1 MAKKAK
7 ASKDAERDAAASER
21 VLAACASIASL
32 TSTAVEQATDSAAP
46 FLSFAQ
52 RSRIRAMG
60 MSFETGPTGIVVRAP
75 APSRPSPVVTSG
87 DGGITREEIDAI
99 VAHRVEIA
107 LTEALQR
114 IGVAPDSTIQAQ
126 IDGRIGGQISEQENR
141 ILDYVRTQL
150 TDSLRVFEERLDERL
165 GELEAARR
173 EDEVEEQ
180 LEQAREDLLKNIDE
194 VRTVDVSAD
203 QFAFAAGIVEVAGA
217 TGANPT
223 VDDEVVEVGD
233 GEVEVEGMAEDDDL
247 GELEADDADELLAA
261 VDAADDVE
269 EYAGEVVALE
279 EYAGEVEAL
288 EEVEAEPMEVEAES
302 MEVEAEP
309 VEVEA
314 EPMEVE
320 AEPMEVEAEPVE
332 VEAEPMEV
340 EAEPMEVEAEPMEVE
355 AEEEIVEVEAEPM
368 EVEAEPMEVEAE
380 PVEIEAVEQVEEELV
395 ELDLDASGALEL
407 SADDEVAADD
417 ADEVEVEVAADDA
430 DEVEVE
436 VAADDADEVEV
447 EVAADD
453 ADEVEVEV
461 AADDADEVEVE
472 VAADDADEVEVEVA
486 ADDADEVEVEVAADD
501 AVEIDVADE
510 VEVEADDAV
519 EIDVGGEIDES
530 VELELASGETAAAQ
544 ADEDDDEYDLGLDFG
559 DGAEDEDL
567 EELSV
572 IRSMPDEEAP
582 SLSLDES
589 IELDPASLDEL
600 ADNDVGLG
608 TLGTG
613 PDEIQIVGDDDEE
626 ESDFEVE
633 IDEDDDGDD
642 EGDDDA
648 RSSIINKYMDR
659 ALQMGARQQ
668 FTPALELY
676 SKVLELDGKH
686 FDALVS
692 RGVVYSKTKDYR
704 KATEDFRRA
713 QEIAPDRA
721 GSYYGLAE
729 LHYNRRQFNK
739 AIKNYNQALERD
751 DQLAEAYCRRGL
763 SYYYLKNYKVAF
775 HDLYKAY
782 DINPDLPKIRSFLKL
797 VQNKIKESEG

>member
-461 AADDADEVEVE
+461 AADDA
-472 VAADDADEVEVEVA
+472 
-486 ADDADEVEVEVAADD
+486 
-501 AVEIDVADE
+501 VEIDVADE

>member
-453 ADEVEVEV
+453 A
-461 AADDADEVEVE
+461 
-472 VAADDADEVEVEVA
+472 
-486 ADDADEVEVEVAADD
+486 
-501 AVEIDVADE
+501 VEIDVADE

>member
-332 VEAEPMEV
+332 
-340 EAEPMEVEAEPMEVE
+340 
-355 AEEEIVEVEAEPM
+355 
-368 EVEAEPMEVEAE
+368 
-380 PVEIEAVEQVEEELV
+380 IEAVEQVEEELV

-407 SADDEVAADD
+407 SADDEVAADDADEVEVEVAADD